1 MAFQVI
7 SKNYLKNLMAQ
18 QLLYLLKFHLLP
30 AAVFSNNLDFYL
42 KYAKLLSLAI
52 SALRLVASSLE

>member
-1 MAFQVI
+1 
-7 SKNYLKNLMAQ
+7 MAQ